1 MFNVAYMQLTAEDIR
16 DIVRSQMIDH
26 QQLKLV
32 DLCKDSQYLEQNSI
46 GDKGCKHLSQASWPN
61 L

>member
-1 MFNVAYMQLTAEDIR
+1 MQLTAEDIR

-32 DLCKDSQYLEQNSI
+32 DLCKDSQYLEQNPI
-46 GDKGCKHLSQASWPN
+46 VDKGCKHLSQASWPN